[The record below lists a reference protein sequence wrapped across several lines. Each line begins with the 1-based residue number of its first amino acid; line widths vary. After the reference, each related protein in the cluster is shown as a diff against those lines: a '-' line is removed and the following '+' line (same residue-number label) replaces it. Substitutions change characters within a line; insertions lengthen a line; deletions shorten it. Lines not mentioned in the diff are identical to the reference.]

1 MNFRQ
6 QLIMPLQV
14 QVAIAHVNIVNIH
27 QANIEAN
34 DEDMVQDKGTWTRR
48 RLIKE
53 PDGSWKR
60 IGRLHRVFYKT

>member
-1 MNFRQ
+1 
-6 QLIMPLQV
+6 MPLQV

-34 DEDMVQDKGTWTRR
+34 GDDMVQDKGTWTRK